1 MREWGI
7 QHLTP
12 LIYFDYFLVRHLRVI
27 IIIRK
32 TYPVDILLPRKGPPS
47 LGYHYKK
54 MATKPL
60 GGGDFATATPPA
72 QQQTTSSADVTPV
85 WCFFDRNV

>member
-1 MREWGI
+1 
-7 QHLTP
+7 

-47 LGYHYKK
+47 LDYHYNNK
-54 MATKPL
+54 MAMKPL
-60 GGGDFATATPPA
+60 GGGDFEMATPPA
-72 QQQTTSSADVTPV
+72 TTTNHLLGG
-85 WCFFDRNV
+85 RNLCLVLL